1 MQNSLFGNA
10 AFMRH
15 ALDAIPSMI
24 LVTDEDARILYRNL
38 LKKAEG
44 LKIAVMGCV
53 VNGPGEARSADFG
66 VAGGKGRG
74 IWIENGKQMKVIKEA
89 EWVNEVIRKIRS
101 FK

>member
-1 MQNSLFGNA
+1 MHEL
-10 AFMRH
+10 
-15 ALDAIPSMI
+15 
-24 LVTDEDARILYRNL
+24 EDRIYSDRNL

-66 VAGGKGRG
+66 IAGGKGRG
-74 IWIENGKQMKVIKEA
+74 IWIEKGKQIKVIKES

-101 FK
+101 AK